1 MISGVEKLD
10 VTNPDVQRF
19 IIEACA
25 SSKVP
30 NKHHKSNYTKD
41 NFLRQFAENR
51 FDVGFFLV
59 RHEGRPLAFF
69 GLSTHQQNWIV
80 LTRFIHLENVKH
92 NFIWGA
98 GGLYVFPFI
107 DQTYGN
113 KYAGIFCCMNGTK
126 TIVTALFRRL
136 LRTKQQTNERHPL
149 DLYTLLPYTV
159 VYRGV
164 EQTVLYKTFDASAGV
179 PPLRKH
185 KDIEWNLYREK
196 V

>member
-25 SSKVP
+25 SSKIP
-30 NKHHKSNYTKD
+30 NKEHEHNYTKE

-51 FDVGFFLV
+51 FDIGFFLV

-69 GLSTHQQNWIV
+69 GLSNHEQNWIV
-80 LTRFIHLENVKH
+80 ASRLIHLENVRH
-92 NFIWGA
+92 NFLWGA
-98 GGLYVFPFI
+98 GGLYILPFL
-107 DQTYGN
+107 DQAYSN
-113 KYAGIFCCMNGTK
+113 KYAGVFFCMNGTK
-126 TIVTALFRRL
+126 TIATALFRRL
-136 LRTKQQTNERHPL
+136 RTKQQNNQRHPL
-149 DLYTLLPYTV
+149 DSYTLLPYTV
-159 VYRGV
+159 LYRGV
-164 EQTVLYKTFDASAGV
+164 EQTVLYKAFDASAGV

-185 KDIEWNLYREK
+185 KDIEWNLYQEK